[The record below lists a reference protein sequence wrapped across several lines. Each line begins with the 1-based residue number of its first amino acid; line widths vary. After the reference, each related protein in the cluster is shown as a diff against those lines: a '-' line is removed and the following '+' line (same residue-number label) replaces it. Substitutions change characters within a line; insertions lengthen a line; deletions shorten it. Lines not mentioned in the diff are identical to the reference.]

1 MKNLISKEISTILNE
16 TTLLINK
23 LKSTRVFIY
32 PCDQY
37 TSRLILKLQKELGI
51 IIYKEYMLSKY
62 EDIIVRKSI
71 IPQCDEFFI
80 ILSNQNR
87 DDWIVDLWN
96 FEGQGIPTP
105 QIITPDQ
112 LSWIFSSLNNK
123 NLIDSSFEIRQPDD
137 HDTAIEKH
145 YKNEIN
151 FILKNLERCQMAYNI
166 LQDDFSKRVFT
177 RILANRILRCGLY
190 DSIFCKGQYFFES
203 LNSKEKEVYMDIG
216 AFSGDTVMAFVDKFP
231 QYKKIYAFEP
241 DKAAFLE
248 LIKNTSQ
255 VQNISLINAGL
266 YNNNCLMPFK
276 SAKFGSSHINGIF
289 DWDNPDD
296 TCEKQVFIK
305 GDDLNLIP
313 SFIKMDIEGSE
324 LMALNGLRKTISK
337 YRPTLAICAYH
348 QPDDLWEIPL
358 MIHSINDSYKIILRH
373 HSYETTETVCYA
385 M

>member
-216 AFSGDTVMAFVDKFP
+216 A
-231 QYKKIYAFEP
+231 
-241 DKAAFLE
+241 
-248 LIKNTSQ
+248 
-255 VQNISLINAGL
+255 
-266 YNNNCLMPFK
+266 
-276 SAKFGSSHINGIF
+276 
-289 DWDNPDD
+289 
-296 TCEKQVFIK
+296 
-305 GDDLNLIP
+305 
-313 SFIKMDIEGSE
+313 
-324 LMALNGLRKTISK
+324 
-337 YRPTLAICAYH
+337 LAVI
-348 QPDDLWEIPL
+348 QLWRL
-358 MIHSINDSYKIILRH
+358 
-373 HSYETTETVCYA
+373 
-385 M
+385 